1 MTNQHVARPM
11 ADILA
16 AIQAATGMQV
26 AEGTT
31 REEAE
36 RVLADI
42 EHRRDRERIRDQ
54 QAIRLQDQYEQCI
67 LGML

>member
-1 MTNQHVARPM
+1 MTNKHVARPM
-11 ADILA
+11 ADILG
-16 AIQAATGMQV
+16 AIVAATGMPV

-42 EHRRDRERIRDQ
+42 EHQRDRERIRDQ
-54 QAIRLQDQYEQCI
+54 QAIRLQDQYEQRI
-67 LGML
+67 PGML